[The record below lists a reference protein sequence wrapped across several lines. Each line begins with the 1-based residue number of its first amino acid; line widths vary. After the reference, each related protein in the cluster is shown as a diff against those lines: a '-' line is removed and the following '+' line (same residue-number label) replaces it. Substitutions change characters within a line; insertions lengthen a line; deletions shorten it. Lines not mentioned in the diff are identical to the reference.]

1 VGLDVA
7 LGASGASVVLGG
19 LLLRT
24 LTSPPP
30 LPLDAARV
38 FAPDR
43 MLMAPYAHAPDLAS
57 DLALAACIALPA
69 VCLIG
74 SDPGDAA
81 TLVAMYAETM
91 ALAQGLK
98 EIMKATLPRYR
109 PYMYQQD
116 PPAELLGDKDRF
128 ASFPS
133 GHTTM
138 VFASAAYLASVFA
151 AYHANSRLT
160 VPLVAG
166 GIALAGVTAGLRI
179 AAGQHFVTD
188 VLVGAA
194 LGSLCGVV
202 VPLLHKIPGR
212 TLEVPSAQH
221 TAIRTSR

>member
-1 VGLDVA
+1 M
-7 LGASGASVVLGG
+7 VLGG
-19 LLLRT
+19 LLLRNIT
-24 LTSPPP
+24 TPPP

-43 MLMAPYAHAPDLAS
+43 PLMAPFAHAPDLAS
-57 DLALAACIALPA
+57 DLTLAAGIVLPA

-74 SDPGDAA
+74 SGFGDAL

-116 PPAELLGDKDRF
+116 PPAELLADRDRF
-128 ASFPS
+128 ASFPA
-133 GHTTM
+133 GHATM
-138 VFASAAYLASVFA
+138 AFASAAYLASVFA
-151 AYHANSRLT
+151 ACHPDSPLA

-166 GIALAGVTAGLRI
+166 GAVLACVTAGLRI
-179 AAGQHFVTD
+179 AAGQHFLTD
-188 VLVGAA
+188 ALVGAA

-202 VPLLHKIPGR
+202 VPLLH
-212 TLEVPSAQH
+212 
-221 TAIRTSR
+221 RTSGAAPGNSARIAGP